1 MLRRV
6 TRLFTAAAIV
16 VLPAVASAQ
25 AVCVGVNTCSINP
38 NASLT
43 IPKVVLL
50 EAASSAITL
59 STPDFTT
66 DSLDNQLTVTNFGG
80 LNVRSNHDW
89 NLSVSAAS
97 ATWTY
102 TPAAGAAGGARDRAD
117 LEFQANCA
125 GGWTAMAAA
134 ASTIASGSVTNGTAA
149 SMCFRTTFPND
160 YSSVKNR
167 PGSYALALT
176 LTITAL

>member
-1 MLRRV
+1 MLRR
-6 TRLFTAAAIV
+6 FTLLAAAALV
-16 VLPAVASAQ
+16 ALPAAVTAQ

-59 STPDFTT
+59 TTPDFTT

-97 ATWTY
+97 AAWTY
-102 TPAAGAAGGARDRAD
+102 TPAAGAAGGARVRAD

-125 GGWTAMAAA
+125 GGWSAMAAA
-134 ASTIASGSVTNGTAA
+134 ASTIASGAVTNGTAA

-167 PGSYALALT
+167 PGSYTLALT

>member
-1 MLRRV
+1 MLRR
-6 TRLFTAAAIV
+6 TTLLATAALMLAV
-16 VLPAVASAQ
+16 PATSSAQ

-59 STPDFTT
+59 LTPDFTT

-89 NLSVSAAS
+89 SLSVSAA
-97 ATWTY
+97 AANWTY
-102 TPAAGAAGGARDRAD
+102 TPAAGAAGGSRVRAD

-134 ASTIASGSVTNGTAA
+134 ASTISSGTVTNGTAA

>member
-1 MLRRV
+1 MLRRATLLATV
-6 TRLFTAAAIV
+6 TALLA
-16 VLPAVASAQ
+16 LPAATSAQ
-25 AVCVGVNTCSINP
+25 AVCVGINTCSINP

-66 DSLDNQLTVTNFGG
+66 DSLNNQVTVTNFGG

-102 TPAAGAAGGARDRAD
+102 TPAAGAAGGSRDRAD

-134 ASTIASGSVTNGTAA
+134 ASTIASGTVTNGTAA
-149 SMCFRTTFPND
+149 SLCFRTAFPND

-167 PGSYALALT
+167 PGSYTLGLT